1 MKGKRKRM
9 RKMIRDACDSDRP
22 WIEAAWEL
30 AQNGVPHNLIMW
42 ESNEYG
48 KSKLLQT
55 KP

>member
-1 MKGKRKRM
+1 M